1 MISQVLD
8 KIISGANG
16 PALLINGVKR
26 SMPLVRTLE
35 AELYSRLL
43 SKARSFGLGDEW
55 IQVCL
60 LPRKIF
66 LFFRL
71 CLCSENAYQS

>member
-16 PALLINGVKR
+16 ASILINGVKR

-35 AELYSRLL
+35 VELCSRLL

-60 LPRKIF
+60 LPSKLF
-66 LFFRL
+66 LFFHL
-71 CLCSENAYQS
+71 CLCPENAYQS